1 MLMEKFCAVS
11 NKLGSVLVEK
21 RSCVLMKSQLWALEN
36 AEKADKHGMC
46 ACWKT
51 ENGRE
56 LC

>member
-21 RSCVLMKSQLWALEN
+21 RNCVLMKSQLWALED
-36 AEKADKHGMC
+36 AEKADKHGRG
-46 ACWKT
+46 ARWKT
-51 ENGRE
+51 KNERE